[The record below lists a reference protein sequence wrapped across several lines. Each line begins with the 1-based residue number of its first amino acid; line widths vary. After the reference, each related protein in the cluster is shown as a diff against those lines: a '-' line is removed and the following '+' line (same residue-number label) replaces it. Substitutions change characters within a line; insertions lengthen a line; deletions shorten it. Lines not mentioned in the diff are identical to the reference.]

1 MRCLGIKLCH
11 TNCPT
16 SWFQI
21 SLRQILCCVPISI
34 TPNSVSPNSV
44 VHQFLL
50 SNIKFCSIARNSET
64 ANSALNL
71 IDGQQNLSV
80 RTKNCKSNNFKFKTL
95 LITTPTPTP
104 SLVKSSLKVDGFSC
118 WQEHWVNGL
127 HVCAKLYCFS
137 FFKIGLLIEDRGT
150 QSQFSENMCSEDDL
164 RSRIF
169 GTFLVKFL
177 ACLPLLGF
185 SNI

>member
-1 MRCLGIKLCH
+1 M
-11 TNCPT
+11 
-16 SWFQI
+16 
-21 SLRQILCCVPISI
+21 
-34 TPNSVSPNSV
+34 
-44 VHQFLL
+44 
-50 SNIKFCSIARNSET
+50 
-64 ANSALNL
+64 
-71 IDGQQNLSV
+71 
-80 RTKNCKSNNFKFKTL
+80 L

-118 WQEHWVNGL
+118 WQEHCVNGL